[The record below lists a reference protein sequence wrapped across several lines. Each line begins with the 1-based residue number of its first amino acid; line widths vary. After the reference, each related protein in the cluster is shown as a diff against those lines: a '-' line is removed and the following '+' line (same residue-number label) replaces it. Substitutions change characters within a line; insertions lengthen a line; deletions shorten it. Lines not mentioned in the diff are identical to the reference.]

1 MTNLRHFDNLGTAR
15 FVTFSCYR
23 HLPGLTSIHARN
35 LFIEHLDAAR
45 KKHRFQLLGYVVMP
59 DHVHLVLYP
68 PDGMKLGLV
77 VREIKSKTA
86 REHFAQAMG
95 PIQGGAA
102 KAKRVFWNRRC
113 YDHNCRTPETTLEK
127 INYCHMN
134 PVKSG
139 LVGEPG
145 EWEWSSYN
153 WYVGDRDVPIRIDT
167 IGEALP

>member
-1 MTNLRHFDNLGTAR
+1 MCIMTKLRHYDHTGTAR

-23 HLPGLTSIHARN
+23 YLPGLQSNGTKA
-35 LFIEHLDAAR
+35 LFMRHLDAAR
-45 KKHRFQLLGYVVMP
+45 EKHRFQLLGYVVMP

-77 VREIKSKTA
+77 VREIESKTA
-86 REHFAQAMG
+86 REHFAQTMG
-95 PIQGGAA
+95 PIPDAA
-102 KAKRVFWNRRC
+102 SATKRVFWNRRC
-113 YDHNCRTPETTLEK
+113 YDHNCRTPERTLEK

-139 LVGEPG
+139 LVRDPG

-153 WYVGDRDVPIRIDT
+153 WYEGLRDVPIRIDT
-167 IGEALP
+167 IEG

>member
-1 MTNLRHFDNLGTAR
+1 
-15 FVTFSCYR
+15 
-23 HLPGLTSIHARN
+23 
-35 LFIEHLDAAR
+35 LDAAR

-59 DHVHLVLYP
+59 DHVHLVLYL

-77 VREIKSKTA
+77 VREIRSKAA
-86 REHFAQAMG
+86 REHFARTMG
-95 PIQGGAA
+95 PIQGGAT

-127 INYCHMN
+127 IKYCHMN

-139 LVGEPG
+139 LVREPE
-145 EWEWSSYN
+145 EWAWSSYN
-153 WYVGDRDVPIRIDT
+153 WYEGVRDVPIRIDT